1 MSKPYTSEQ
10 ETLRAAITNFIGIA
24 ASSSMYE
31 GKDAV
36 RNVVALFLEELIQY
50 IESDEGINMN
60 ASKPIFRAV
69 VYVLEQRQ
77 KDINDNYRKSFNT
90 EPPESLTNEIT
101 QLIQSLNDYI
111 DKIKQWKERF
121 NGSKA

>member
-1 MSKPYTSEQ
+1 MSKPYTNEQ

-50 IESDEGINMN
+50 METDEGFNMN
-60 ASKPIFRAV
+60 AAKPLFRANI
-69 VYVLEQRQ
+69 YVLEQRK
-77 KDINDNYRKSFNT
+77 KDIVNSYRKSFKT
-90 EPPESLTNEIT
+90 EPPESLTKEIDE
-101 QLIQSLNDYI
+101 LIQSLNDYI
-111 DKIKQWKERF
+111 DKIK
-121 NGSKA
+121 

>member
-10 ETLRAAITNFIGIA
+10 ESLRAAITNFIGIA

-50 IESDEGINMN
+50 METDDGFNIN
-60 ASKPIFRAV
+60 AAKPLFRAV
-69 VYVLEQRQ
+69 IYVLEQRQ

-111 DKIKQWKERF
+111 NKIK
-121 NGSKA
+121 